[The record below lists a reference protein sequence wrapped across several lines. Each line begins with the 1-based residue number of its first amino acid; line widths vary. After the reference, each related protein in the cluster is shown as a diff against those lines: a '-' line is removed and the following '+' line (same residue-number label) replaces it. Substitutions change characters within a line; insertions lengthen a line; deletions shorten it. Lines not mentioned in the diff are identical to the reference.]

1 MNTVN
6 IDFTAKRIA
15 VYVRC
20 RACDNP
26 GEEAYLKIYE
36 NKYHHPVSEIY
47 IDEDVAGTS
56 VINRPAFMKMMTD
69 SRNGRIDI
77 IIAESIAVLSRNIT
91 VCIRII
97 DELKNLKEPVG
108 ILFERE
114 AVFTL
119 QQ

>member
-26 GEEAYLKIYE
+26 GEEAY
-36 NKYHHPVSEIY
+36 
-47 IDEDVAGTS
+47 
-56 VINRPAFMKMMTD
+56 RMMTD

-91 VCIRII
+91 VCIRFI
-97 DELKNLKEPVG
+97 DELKNLKEPIG